1 LGEEMGLVIT
11 DMVRAEPIGGR
22 AKVFGEAGNV
32 FDVAQGSLGRKLASL
47 QILDHTLTQRCH
59 GDLL

>member
-1 LGEEMGLVIT
+1 MGLVIT

-32 FDVAQGSLGRKLASL
+32 FDVPPAYLPKTEGKETEA
-47 QILDHTLTQRCH
+47 
-59 GDLL
+59 